1 MPELPEVE
9 TVCRGLRPAMEG
21 RTVRWVDQRRPDL
34 RYPFPDAFAKRL
46 EGRRILAV
54 DRRAKY
60 ILIRLDDGWTWMV
73 HLGMSGRFTVSP
85 GATPVQG
92 TSGQASSGQAGHNSG
107 WALVEKHDH
116 VLVDLDD
123 GGRVVFNDTRRFG
136 FMDLIPPD
144 GEAANAHLAHLG
156 PEPLSD
162 SFSATYLTETL
173 VGRRTPIKAA
183 LLDQRIV
190 AGLGNIY
197 VCEALWR
204 SGISPRRMAASVG
217 PKRAAVLV
225 PEIKQVLSDAIA
237 AGGSSL
243 RDYVQ
248 ATGELGYFQHSW
260 DVYDREGAPCRKPG
274 CSGTIQ
280 RLVQSGRST
289 YFCPAH
295 QR

>member
-21 RTVRWVDQRRPDL
+21 RTIRWVDQRRPDL

-85 GATPVQG
+85 GTSPVQAS
-92 TSGQASSGQAGHNSG
+92 SGQATSGQAGHNSG

-162 SFSATYLTETL
+162 AFSATYLTETL
-173 VGRRTPIKAA
+173 AGRRTPIKAA

-217 PKRAAVLV
+217 PKRASVLV